1 MQKLELPERTS
12 GILLHPTSLPGP
24 HGIGSLGRSSYRF
37 VDFLVGAQQTLWQI
51 LPLSPPGFGDSPYS
65 AFCSV
70 AGNPLLI
77 SLSQL
82 VHAGD
87 LEAEDTGGMPLTD
100 PCLVDYETVGPWKML
115 RLEKAA
121 RNVSADRGRP
131 TPAQLRGVL
140 SSPCQLARRL
150 RAVHGDQGGIRPA
163 RRRGTILGLQL
174 ECVLG
179 QGHCAARAGGHQAL
193 DTRRWVTGRC
203 CIASGSTTSSNSGR
217 RCAHMPT
224 SAAC

>member
-12 GILLHPTSLPGP
+12 GILLHPSSLPGP

-37 VDFLVGAQQTLWQI
+37 VDFLVGARQSLWQI

-87 LEAEDTGGMPLTD
+87 LAPDETGEMPATD
-100 PCLVDYETVGPWKML
+100 PCHVDL
-115 RLEKAA
+115 RT
-121 RNVSADRGRP
+121 RGRP
-131 TPAQLRGVL
+131 GRCRGWKVRRARFLQIPAGTRKRRFEEFCQRHANWLDDYVL
-140 SSPCQLARRL
+140 FKAIKEEFDRR
-150 RAVHGDQGGIRPA
+150 AA
-163 RRRGTILGLQL
+163 
-174 ECVLG
+174 
-179 QGHCAARAGGHQAL
+179 AARYWGASWNAYWDKDIALREPAAIAAL
-193 DTRRWVTGRC
+193 DTQ
-203 CIASGSTTSSNSGR
+203 AQ
-217 RCAHMPT
+217 
-224 SAAC
+224 